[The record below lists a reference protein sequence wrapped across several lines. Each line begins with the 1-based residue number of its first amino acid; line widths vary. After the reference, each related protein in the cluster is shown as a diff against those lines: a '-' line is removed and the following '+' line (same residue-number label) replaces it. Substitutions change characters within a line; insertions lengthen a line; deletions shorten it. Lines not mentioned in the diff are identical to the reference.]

1 MKNLLFIRIFWISI
15 SDFTPFSPFYQ
26 PLINESGHIS
36 FQIVLNPYS
45 TLQYLSFEVLHDH
58 ICLNLD
64 LTHFR
69 GAPILRGLEKG
80 VRGSKKIG
88 TQNFY
93 ASQTIKGHQTKNQK
107 TNAKI
112 QRMMVFVTFLQALV
126 KRCLQRYFTK

>member
-1 MKNLLFIRIFWISI
+1 MTFLLQFFGYPI
-15 SDFTPFSPFYQ
+15 SDFTPFLPFYQ
-26 PLINESGHIS
+26 PLINVSGHIS

-69 GAPILRGLEKG
+69 GPPILRGLEKG
-80 VRGSKKIG
+80 VRGVQKIG

-93 ASQTIKGHQTKNQK
+93 VS
-107 TNAKI
+107 
-112 QRMMVFVTFLQALV
+112 
-126 KRCLQRYFTK
+126 